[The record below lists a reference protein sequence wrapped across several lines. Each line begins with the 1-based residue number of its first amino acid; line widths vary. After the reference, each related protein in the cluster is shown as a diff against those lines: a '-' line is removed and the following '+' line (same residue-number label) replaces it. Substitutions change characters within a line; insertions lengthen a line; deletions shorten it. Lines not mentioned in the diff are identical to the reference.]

1 MFNDFAN
8 WKISDEDK
16 ISHLD
21 DQDAL
26 KIYMEEKYAMS
37 PGEGNIF
44 DTVQGMNSP
53 PMEEAKNSAAV
64 MGTLASCSKKSGNQR
79 RKKRSDEG
87 KFNDVRLQ
95 SFVLGH
101 ICFVLGHICETYI
114 YLTCSYPL
122 PCRFEHF

>member
-16 ISHLD
+16 ISNLD
-21 DQDAL
+21 DHDAL

-37 PGEGNIF
+37 PGEGNIL

-87 KFNDVRLQ
+87 RFKQRLQ

-101 ICFVLGHICETYI
+101 ICL
-114 YLTCSYPL
+114 
-122 PCRFEHF
+122 

>member
-8 WKISDEDK
+8 WKIANPGKIPVQDDK
-16 ISHLD
+16 
-21 DQDAL
+21 DAL
-26 KIYMEEKYAMS
+26 KVYMEEKYAMS
-37 PGEGNIF
+37 PGEGNIL

-87 KFNDVRLQ
+87 RFKLNFNDVRLQ

-101 ICFVLGHICETYI
+101 ICL
-114 YLTCSYPL
+114 
-122 PCRFEHF
+122 